1 VGYLRENATTLLE
14 STSGVNLNNAG
25 TTSLFTVPPGKTCW
39 VTQVVLR
46 ELSGDSAAAEI
57 SLGQSGDTDD
67 WMKKLLLGD
76 HLDAANDALCL
87 RPRHWLQASDT
98 WDPGSIADGD
108 EEAHDVTCD
117 DAELG
122 DFAVASFSVDVAD
135 LVLDA
140 QVTAADTVT
149 CVLANN
155 TGGAVDLASGTVRVR
170 VWKYDDGI
178 IEYTE
183 GEIFTLEVTT
193 AAGAAS
199 TCTIDVFGYL
209 A

>member
-1 VGYLRENATTLLE
+1 MGYLRENAITLLE
-14 STSGVNLNNAG
+14 STTSVNLNAAAS
-25 TTSLFTVPPGKTCW
+25 TTLFTVPPGKTAW
-39 VTQVVLR
+39 ITHVVLR
-46 ELSGDSAAAEI
+46 DLSADSQSAEV
-57 SLGQSGDTDD
+57 SLGESADTDD

-76 HLDAANDALCL
+76 HLDAADDALIL

-122 DFAVASFSVDVAD
+122 DFAVASFSLDVSDLQLSAD
-135 LVLDA
+135 
-140 QVTAADTVT
+140 VTAANTVT
-149 CVLANN
+149 CVLSNS

-170 VWKYDDGI
+170 VWKYDDGF
-178 IEYTE
+178 IEYAA
-183 GEIFTLEVTT
+183 GDVFTIEVTT
-193 AAGAAS
+193 AAGGAC
-199 TCTIDVFGYL
+199 TCTADVFGYL